1 MRARYD
7 PVVKP
12 LMTCWPRT
20 SSAVMAIPHS
30 AYRPPHALPSLLT
43 LHGRADAFRV
53 DEFPVFDGPAY
64 HVRTVRVAVL
74 VKAKF
79 ASHALKIAGL
89 AHRLHNGRAVFLA
102 SALDGIQRDNGRLVS
117 IHRPANRL

>member
-20 SSAVMAIPHS
+20 SSAVMAVQPS
-30 AYRPPHALPSLLT
+30 ACRPPQALPSSFT
-43 LHGRADAFRV
+43 LHGRADTLRV
-53 DEFPVFDGPAY
+53 DEFTVFDGPAY
-64 HVRTVRVAVL
+64 HVRTVRIAVL

-89 AHRLHNGRAVFLA
+89 AHCLHDGRTVFLA
-102 SALDGIQRDNGRLVS
+102 SALDGIQRDNGRLVG
-117 IHRPANRL
+117 IHRPTNRL

>member
-20 SSAVMAIPHS
+20 SSAVMAVPYS
-30 AYRPPHALPSLLT
+30 ACCPPHALPSSLA
-43 LHGRADAFRV
+43 LHGCANTLRV
-53 DEFPVFDGPAY
+53 DEFTVFDRPAY

-79 ASHALKIAGL
+79 ASHALKISGL
-89 AHRLHNGRAVFLA
+89 AHRLHNGRTVLLA
-102 SALDGIQRDNGRLVS
+102 SALDGI
-117 IHRPANRL
+117 